1 MVIRRGQV
9 WWADL
14 GPPRGASPGYERPVV
29 VIQAD
34 LFNKTDIESVIVA
47 IATTNLRLA
56 RMPGNV
62 AVERGTGGLTQ
73 DSVINTTQLYT
84 VDKSDLLDLLGTLPK
99 AKIDQV
105 DLGLKLVLSLKPR
118 E

>member
-29 VIQAD
+29 IVQAD
-34 LFNKTDIESVIVA
+34 GFNKTDISSVIIA

-56 RMPGNV
+56 RMPGN
-62 AVERGTGGLTQ
+62 AFISRGIGGLKE
-73 DSVINTTQLYT
+73 DSVVNITQLFT
-84 VDKSDLLDLLGTLPK
+84 VDKSDLLELLGTLPQSSLDQ
-99 AKIDQV
+99 IDK
-105 DLGLKLVLSLKPR
+105 GLRLVLSLKNS